1 MPPEQKAR
9 VNIDR
14 QLEQAGWLVQD
25 ASAANIRAALG
36 VALRE
41 FPLKKGFADYL
52 LYVDGKAIALMMQ
65 SFIYTYDQ
73 PIFLLRT
80 TF

>member
-1 MPPEQKAR
+1 
-9 VNIDR
+9 
-14 QLEQAGWLVQD
+14 VQD

-52 LYVDGKAIALMMQ
+52 LYVDGKEIALMMQ
-65 SFIYTYDQ
+65 SFIYDRLSRFWCNWTAFQ
-73 PIFLLRT
+73 S
-80 TF
+80 